1 MTDLIKHITNKDFE
15 SANKTLEENF
25 KVILEGKLHEMKKMC
40 AATMEQNTHGERQK
54 RLKMDVLEQETYDSS
69 TGAST
74 NRTTNTSQIRTNKY
88 GDEKKS
94 EDPDEEGDETHIV
107 RQSRETSDGGN
118 TGTSRNKEL
127 TSRFSSKTVRPD
139 KGDGRGG
146 DFEMKSSNELTRSSE
161 SKPIGPYKTDKF
173 IPGETPVSEGLL
185 KAVGDKLLKLKSP
198 TARANAGKRPVMR
211 NIAGKPMQKLKIAPK
226 RLEEDDDASEES
238 SMARS
243 ELQAMTKDAKSIM
256 SNIKGNKELEAWTQ
270 SKITKAADYIN
281 SVADYMEGEKEETL
295 DEAQVSLVKL
305 RIRGGKVQ
313 RRKKVSN
320 VPGMTLRGGKLTRMS
335 PAERRRRKLGAVK
348 AARKTRSKKSQILR
362 KRKLSLMKR
371 SRLGG

>member
-40 AATMEQNTHGERQK
+40 AATMEQNTHSERQK
-54 RLKMDVLEQETYDSS
+54 RLKMDVLEE
-69 TGAST
+69 
-74 NRTTNTSQIRTNKY
+74 
-88 GDEKKS
+88 DEI
-94 EDPDEEGDETHIV
+94 E
-107 RQSRETSDGGN
+107 
-118 TGTSRNKEL
+118 
-127 TSRFSSKTVRPD
+127 
-139 KGDGRGG
+139 
-146 DFEMKSSNELTRSSE
+146 
-161 SKPIGPYKTDKF
+161 
-173 IPGETPVSEGLL
+173 EGLL
-185 KAVGDKLLKLKSP
+185 KAVGLLKLKSP
-198 TARANAGKRPVMR
+198 SARANANAPRQR
-211 NIAGKPMQKLKIAPK
+211 LK
-226 RLEEDDDASEES
+226 EEDDASEES

-256 SNIKGNKELEAWTQ
+256 SKIKGNKELEAWTQ

-295 DEAQVSLVKL
+295 DEAQVSMVKL

-348 AARKTRSKKSQILR
+348 AARKTKSKKSQILR